1 MSNIDSLIILLT
13 VIYYILNPCI
23 LSFPLVAFI
32 FCYYTIAT
40 NKQVHLMTIYIF
52 LLILTTELM
61 MLVQP
66 DSTVLGQGNTVKFL
80 FDTDPDTGEVY
91 YNQGYL
97 YFFFVMIFL
106 SQEVVRYK
114 GNRYRTELE
123 A

>member
-1 MSNIDSLIILLT
+1 
-13 VIYYILNPCI
+13 
-23 LSFPLVAFI
+23 
-32 FCYYTIAT
+32 
-40 NKQVHLMTIYIF
+40 VHLMTIYIF